1 MHIVKIKSTGQ
12 IIPGFSQSSPLK
24 GAGIINVVHCPEL
37 SYTAD
42 QLEEAEISDLE
53 FNTFNIDYNHSVMSY
68 SKKRAIAYPKLGDQ
82 MDQLWKWASANGLVP
97 DSSVGR
103 DLDTPEGMGGEIQT
117 VKKKYPKGVTR

>member
-24 GAGIINVVHCPEL
+24 GAGIINVVNCPEL

-68 SKKRAIAYPKLGDQ
+68 S
-82 MDQLWKWASANGLVP
+82 
-97 DSSVGR
+97 
-103 DLDTPEGMGGEIQT
+103 
-117 VKKKYPKGVTR
+117 